1 MLIKDMAMS
10 VAWQQ
15 KHEAESETSKSKMV
29 HRQKRG
35 NLSGGIPHHGANR
48 RRDWGESVYVEWI
61 ARRKFSKHGALVL
74 PHSTK
79 RKEERKPIT

>member
-1 MLIKDMAMS
+1 MS

-15 KHEAESETSKSKMV
+15 KHEAESETSKSKKV

-35 NLSGGIPHHGANR
+35 NLSGGIPHHGAIG
-48 RRDWGESVYVEWI
+48 RRDSKGKCVCVEWI

-79 RKEERKPIT
+79 RKEERKPTT

>member
-1 MLIKDMAMS
+1 
-10 VAWQQ
+10 
-15 KHEAESETSKSKMV
+15 MV
-29 HRQKRG
+29 PTG
-35 NLSGGIPHHGANR
+35 DVI
-48 RRDWGESVYVEWI
+48 GEKSVYVEWI